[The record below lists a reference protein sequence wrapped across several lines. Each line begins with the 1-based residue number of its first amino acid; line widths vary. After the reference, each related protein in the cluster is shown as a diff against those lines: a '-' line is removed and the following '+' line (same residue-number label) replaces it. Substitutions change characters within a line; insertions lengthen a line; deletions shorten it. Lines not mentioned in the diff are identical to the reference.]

1 MTVKNNDKEKR
12 EKLKLYHP
20 KKHNNVVREDG
31 SPDKNSLRFTALAFA
46 SLLNPLLPTVKPKKA
61 VSGEA
66 FYNCLG
72 LKIARLR
79 KSKGLLQR
87 DLAKLSGISI
97 SYLSRIERGYA
108 VQGVT
113 LDILAHLAEALQIE
127 MQNMFAFTP
136 EEIAQ
141 AHYRSEIKKFNC

>member
-1 MTVKNNDKEKR
+1 MTVKRNDKEKR
-12 EKLKLYHP
+12 ETLKQYQP
-20 KKHNNVVREDG
+20 KKRKQLVHEIG
-31 SPDKNSLRFTALAFA
+31 TPDTKSLRFTALTFA
-46 SLLNPLLPTVKPKKA
+46 SLLNPILPTVKPRKA
-61 VSGEA
+61 VTGEA

-113 LDILAHLAEALQIE
+113 LDILSHLADALQIE
-127 MQNMFAFTP
+127 MQNIFSFTP
-136 EEIAQ
+136 DEIAQ
-141 AHYRSEIKKFNC
+141 AHYRSEIKKFN